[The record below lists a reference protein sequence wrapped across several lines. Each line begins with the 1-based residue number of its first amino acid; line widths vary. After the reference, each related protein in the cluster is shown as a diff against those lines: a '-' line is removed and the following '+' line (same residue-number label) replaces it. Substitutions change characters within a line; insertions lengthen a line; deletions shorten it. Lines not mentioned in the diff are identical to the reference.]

1 MPASAAAPEPQ
12 TDDESSVP
20 PPVAAAASS
29 RLDVPRIALPTL
41 EENGPALAAAL
52 QQHSFVILRDLP
64 AEDIETVGPHAIYP
78 SLWLSLCL
86 SVLCV
91 RLTRRWRSGRRSSVS

>member
-12 TDDESSVP
+12 TDDDSSVP

-64 AEDIETVGPHAIYP
+64 AEDIETVRTRSIHLCG
-78 SLWLSLCL
+78 CL
-86 SVLCV
+86 SVSLYYACV
-91 RLTRRWRSGRRSSVS
+91 